1 MNRIENI
8 TLEGILNHD
17 GFASQKD
24 LIEVL
29 SLEYLSKNTIPIG
42 AWKLKLALQEAGVDI
57 SEANAGRVLMRLDFQ
72 GYTKLESSRGR
83 VITEEGREFLRIQKQ
98 EVMQGKLEHDL
109 IESVFVHNIED
120 LIDILRVRRAIEVE
134 GAKLAAMRA
143 TDKDIE
149 ALLKNIET
157 HKKEVEKGNDPT
169 RLAFDFHLKL
179 AEASHNKFIIALLK
193 LIISEEEDLESKF
206 GQLLTR
212 ERGGDY
218 NIEHKLI
225 VDAIRDKDSEEAQEQ
240 MEKHLTSLI
249 GALKE
254 QSVKLKENI

>member
-17 GFASQKD
+17 GFTSQKD

-29 SLEYLSKNTIPIG
+29 SLEYLSKNTAPIG

-72 GYTKLESSRGR
+72 GYTRLEGSRGR
-83 VITEEGREFLRIQKQ
+83 VITQEGRKFLGIQKQ
-98 EVMQGKLEHDL
+98 EVLQGKLEHDL
-109 IESVFVHNIED
+109 IESVFAKNIED

-134 GAKLAAMRA
+134 GAKLAATRA
-143 TDKDIE
+143 TSEDIE
-149 ALLKNIET
+149 ALLNNIET
-157 HKKEVEKGNDPT
+157 HKKGVEKGNDPT
-169 RLAFDFHLKL
+169 SLAFDFHLKL

-193 LIISEEEDLESKF
+193 LIISEEANLESKF
-206 GQLLTR
+206 EQLLTR

-225 VDAIRDKDSEEAQEQ
+225 VDAIIEKDPDEAQRQ
-240 MEKHLTSLI
+240 MKKHLTSLI
-249 GALKE
+249 GTLKE
-254 QSVKLKENI
+254 QSANLRETT